1 MYNRLKATLERRK
14 AGKNIFNE
22 IHILGNYIFII
33 KSFYNMFTE
42 KDEKVSKA
50 RKELYKAELDANRE
64 ALQLKI
70 TGLGGK

>member
-1 MYNRLKATLERRK
+1 MHK
-14 AGKNIFNE
+14 
-22 IHILGNYIFII
+22 NYIFII
-33 KSFYNMFTE
+33 KCFYDIFIE
-42 KDEKVSKA
+42 KDEKASKA